1 MDAITLLRDDH
12 KTVEQLFKRF
22 EKAGD
27 RAYVEK
33 RQIVDRIIEEL
44 SIHAS
49 IEEQVFYPVTRATVP
64 STEDIALESLEE
76 HHIVK
81 WLLSELT
88 DLDPAAER
96 FDAKVTVLME
106 NVRHHVEEEQDDYF
120 PKVREA
126 LSRSALADLGDAMVE
141 AKKSAPTHPHPRAPD
156 TPPGNS
162 VAGTIAGVID
172 RVGDNI
178 SGIAQGG
185 VTAAQDVIAR
195 VMNSNKPKVSPTGS
209 TVARSTAKNVRRSA
223 DAAVDGVE
231 ETARSVKTG
240 ATKTIRAASSGAKG
254 TMTSAKKSSRST
266 ATTAKRA
273 ATTTGRTARKSARTT
288 SSTAKRAATKTTA
301 AAKGAR

>member
-44 SIHAS
+44 SIHAA
-49 IEEQVFYPVTRATVP
+49 IEEQVFYPVARATVAD
-64 STEDIALESLEE
+64 TEDIALESLEE

-81 WLLSELT
+81 WLLSELV

-96 FDAKVTVLME
+96 FDAKVTVLIE
-106 NVRHHVEEEQDDYF
+106 NVRHHVEEEQDEFF
-120 PKVREA
+120 PKVRHG
-126 LSRSALADLGDAMVE
+126 LSRAQLADLGEALAN
-141 AKKSAPTHPHPRAPD
+141 AKKTAPTHPHPRSPD

-178 SGIAQGG
+178 SGMAQGG
-185 VTAAQDVIAR
+185 VTAAQDLIAR
-195 VMNSNKPKVSPTGS
+195 ILNTNKPKVSPTG
-209 TVARSTAKNVRRSA
+209 TTAARTTAKHVRRSA
-223 DAAVDGVE
+223 TTAADGVE
-231 ETARSVKTG
+231 ATARSAKTG
-240 ATKTIRAASSGAKG
+240 ATKTLRAATTGAKG
-254 TMTSAKKSSRST
+254 TVTTAKKSARST
-266 ATTAKRA
+266 TTTAKRA
-273 ATTTGRTARKSARTT
+273 ATTTGRTAKKATRATVT
-288 SSTAKRAATKTTA
+288 TAKRAAVKV
-301 AAKGAR
+301 